1 MRLHVSAAI
10 ALFIFAVAAERLCAQ
25 AFTQPEGEGRVIAT
39 VIYSHSDKA
48 FDDEAN
54 SFDIA
59 DYEKT
64 EIYLLGEYGVTDDL
78 TLLVTPSFRAVSI
91 DGGDDDSGLGFLDL
105 GARYRIV
112 ESDDYVLSVQG
123 TVRIPGS
130 ERWNGF
136 AQVGQ
141 TDTEID
147 IRAQGGASFG
157 DGNFAILEVGYR
169 FRTGDPPDEF
179 HVDATLGLRVA
190 PRWLFIANSFN
201 VISNGAGEGIF
212 PEQRYHNIY
221 ASAAYEASP
230 RLTFQ
235 LGGLATVAGRN
246 ALRERGVFAGA
257 WFRF

>member
-1 MRLHVSAAI
+1 MRLQICAAI
-10 ALFIFAVAAERLCAQ
+10 ALFLFAGAAERVSAQ

-39 VIYSHSDKA
+39 AIYSHSDKA
-48 FDDEAN
+48 FDDNAN
-54 SFDIA
+54 SVDIA

-78 TLLVTPSFRAVSI
+78 TLLVTPSYRGVSI
-91 DGGDDDSGLGFLDL
+91 DGGDDDDGFGFLDL
-105 GARYRIV
+105 GARYRV
-112 ESDDYVLSVQG
+112 AAGDNYVLSVQG
-123 TVRIPGS
+123 LVRIPGN

-141 TDTEID
+141 TDTEFD
-147 IRAQGGASFG
+147 LRAQGGASFG
-157 DGNFAILEVGYR
+157 DGHFAILEGGYR
-169 FRTGDPPDEF
+169 LRTGDPPDEF
-179 HVDATLGLRVA
+179 HVDATLGFRAA

-235 LGGLATVAGRN
+235 FGGVATVAGRN
-246 ALRERGVFAGA
+246 ALRERGFFAGA